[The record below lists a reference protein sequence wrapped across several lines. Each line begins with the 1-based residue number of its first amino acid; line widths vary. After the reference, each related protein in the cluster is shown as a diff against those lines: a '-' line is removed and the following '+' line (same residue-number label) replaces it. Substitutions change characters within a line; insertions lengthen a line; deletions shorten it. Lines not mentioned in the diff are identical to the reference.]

1 MARKRARRNL
11 TFKERALLSVLAV
24 VGIVYITLNF
34 FLEDAQLGL
43 NAATAQFNQ
52 KIEQQNVINNEISHR
67 SAYNDRI
74 AELEKN
80 DVILKRRFP
89 SELNQDVILMKLLGF
104 SKTASVNI
112 TTYSFGNVSDV
123 GLIEASASQANKE
136 ALTEE
141 EKIQQAVNE
150 KASEYT
156 AQVEEDIKKR
166 YEEELG
172 ITSDTVEE
180 TGMQPLTLE
189 DLVNSAS
196 DDSLKTQLAA
206 MDAAVLSQDIS
217 ISVTAD
223 YQHLMQFLSLIEQ
236 DQEAI
241 FITNSSYVAST
252 DQIVA
257 NFNLRFVGYHDHTT
271 EGETGI
277 TVPEGTGQSGNIFSE
292 SGSTLTE
299 ADLEAAANDNGD
311 FALIINNYM
320 VNGEKIDMM
329 KRGADNS
336 ILYDYSNGVV
346 PLTLR
351 VSGDGDTLNYVYEL
365 SGNRFS
371 GTFTPSNSDRIVLNV
386 YSSARKEVSDQVG
399 IRATIVNNTNLPL
412 NITIANEDVEKPRFV
427 IDSLTGKVQVIP

>member
-1 MARKRARRNL
+1 
-11 TFKERALLSVLAV
+11 V
-24 VGIVYITLNF
+24 TLNF
-34 FLEDAQLGL
+34 FLEDAQTGL
-43 NAATAQFNQ
+43 INATAQFNQ

-67 SAYNDRI
+67 GAYNDRI

-80 DVILKRRFP
+80 DAILKQRFP
-89 SELNQDVILMKLLGF
+89 SELNQDVILMKLFGF

-112 TTYSFGNVSDV
+112 TTYGFGNVSDV
-123 GLIEASASQANKE
+123 GLLEASASQASQS

-141 EKIQQAVNE
+141 EKIQQAVTE

-223 YQHLMQFLSLIEQ
+223 YQHLMQFLSLIEE
-236 DQEAI
+236 DEEAI
-241 FITNSSYVAST
+241 FITNSSYIAGE

-271 EGETGI
+271 EGESGI
-277 TVPEGTGQSGNIFSE
+277 TVPEGAGQSGNIFSD
-292 SGSTLTE
+292 SGSALTE

-336 ILYDYSNGVV
+336 ILYDYSNSMV

-351 VSGDGDTLNYVYEL
+351 IDGEGEALKYTYTLN
-365 SGNRFS
+365 GNRFEGNFIS
-371 GTFTPSNSDRIVLNV
+371 ANSDRIVLNV
-386 YSSARKEVSDQVG
+386 YSSARKDASDRVG
-399 IRATIVNNTNLPL
+399 IRATIVNNTDLPL
-412 NITIANEDVEKPRFV
+412 NITIANDDAESPRFIV
-427 IDSLTGKVQVIP
+427 DTLTGKVQVMP

>member
-1 MARKRARRNL
+1 MARKKARRNL

-257 NFNLRFVGYHDHTT
+257 NFSLRFVGYHDRTT
-271 EGETGI
+271 EGEIGI
-277 TVPEGTGQSGNIFSE
+277 TVPEEAGQSGNIFSE
-292 SGSTLTE
+292 SGGTLTE